1 MAVTTPYS
9 ARLKCVN
16 PTMLMRHSL
25 RTLAVAAILLA
36 LAMGRLHAQD
46 ATVRVIVH
54 ASNPV
59 STLPRAEL
67 SDMFLKKIGAW
78 KTGDPVVPVDQLE
91 DADVRKLFSKLL
103 LGRDVKAVKGYWQQ
117 AIFTGKS
124 FPPVEKATDA
134 DVAAFVA
141 ANPRAIG
148 YVSATAVLPSTVKVV
163 RVDD

>member
-1 MAVTTPYS
+1 
-9 ARLKCVN
+9 
-16 PTMLMRHSL
+16 
-25 RTLAVAAILLA
+25 
-36 LAMGRLHAQD
+36 
-46 ATVRVIVH
+46 
-54 ASNPV
+54 
-59 STLPRAEL
+59 
-67 SDMFLKKIGAW
+67 MFLKKIGAW
-78 KTGDPVVPVDQLE
+78 KSGDPVVPVDQLE
-91 DADVRKLFSKLL
+91 DADVRKLFSKLV
-103 LGRDVKAVKGYWQQ
+103 LGRDVKTVKGYWQQ